1 MLLGGVFSVVEVEEN
16 KSKVGYNFI
25 TLIVSGKDAY
35 ELFSPEAGGHRIQR
49 VPPTETRGKRHTST
63 VTVAVI
69 KDDKNDK
76 IELEEKDLIY
86 DIFRAGGNGGQN
98 RNKVETAIRLTHRPT
113 NITVISTR
121 ERSQYQNKQNALK
134 ELQKRVNEL
143 QTNNFNKDVSETI
156 RQQRGSGERGDKLRT
171 YQFTNDVIINH
182 NTGKKMHKIEKF
194 MRGNIEEIQ

>member
-1 MLLGGVFSVVEVEEN
+1 MLPGGVFDIVDIEEN
-16 KSKVGYNFI
+16 KPKIGYNYI
-25 TLIVSGKDAY
+25 TLVISGKDAY
-35 ELFSPEAGGHRIQR
+35 KLFSPEVGGHRIQR

-69 KDDKNDK
+69 IVKEDNKT
-76 IELEEKDLIY
+76 ELQEKDLIWN
-86 DIFRAGGNGGQN
+86 IFRASGHGGQN
-98 RNKVETAIRLTHRPT
+98 VNKLSTAVRLRHIPT
-113 NITVISTR
+113 GLVVISQN

-143 QTNNFNKDVSETI
+143 QTNNFNKNISETV
-156 RQQRGSGERGDKLRT
+156 REQRGSGCRGDKLRT

-182 NTGKKMHKIEKF
+182 STGKKMHKIEKF

>member
-182 NTGKKMHKIEKF
+182 NTGKKMHKIERF